1 MEKDFFYSDEDLRR
15 IGFLEVGKGSKI
27 SKKVSFYYPDTI
39 TIGDNVRIDDFC
51 ILSGNIIIGNNV
63 HISAGVKMYGSEGIE
78 IEDYAGC
85 SANCTIYSAS
95 DDFSGDCMVGAVL
108 PDEVRNVIGGKVIIK
123 KYAQLGANTIVMP
136 NTVVNEGAV
145 TGAMTFVN
153 KDLDPWTI
161 NVGIPARVLKK
172 RSNRLLRFLDKSAN

>member
-1 MEKDFFYSDEDLRR
+1 MNSFYNDAEIKELGFKFVGNNIKVSRNAMFYSPET
-15 IGFLEVGKGSKI
+15 I
-27 SKKVSFYYPDTI
+27 SF
-39 TIGDNVRIDDFC
+39 GDNVRIDDFC